1 MRQHRANFPRGFTL
15 IELIFVLVIIATIAA
30 MVVPKM
36 DRFARGQGVVDSAD
50 QVIALARWARTHAI
64 TRGVSFRLN
73 FDPNQGT
80 YWLTMQNGASFE
92 NMLPNSSGQTG
103 TLGLSSAGSQS
114 TTTFGDVGEEP
125 GRVFTASPGVS
136 FSSTIVP
143 QPDGLYVEFHSSG
156 RCDPGT
162 ILFNDTD
169 GAAIEIG
176 CLAGTEQYH
185 VLTDDEKTLEQ
196 SMTPAPPGQSW

>member
-1 MRQHRANFPRGFTL
+1 MRQRRSIFARGFTL
-15 IELIFVLVIIATIAA
+15 IELVFVLVIIAVIAA

-36 DRFARGQGVVDSAD
+36 DRFARGQGVSDSAD

-73 FDPNQGT
+73 FDPGKGT

-92 NMLPNSSGQTG
+92 NMQPNSSSQTG
-103 TLGLSSAGSQS
+103 TLGLSAGGAQS
-114 TTTFGDVGEEP
+114 TTTFADVGEEP
-125 GRVFTASPGVS
+125 GRVFMAPGGVS
-136 FSSTIVP
+136 FDSTIVQ
-143 QPDGLYVEFHSSG
+143 QPDGLYVEFYPSG

-162 ILFNDTD
+162 IVFHDSG
-169 GAAIEIG
+169 GAQIEIG

-185 VLTDDEKTLEQ
+185 VLTEDEKQLEQ
-196 SMTPAPPGQSW
+196 SMTPAPPGQSF

>member
-1 MRQHRANFPRGFTL
+1 
-15 IELIFVLVIIATIAA
+15 

-36 DRFARGQGVVDSAD
+36 DRFARGQGVIDSAD

-92 NMLPNSSGQTG
+92 NMLPNSSSQTG
-103 TLGLSSAGSQS
+103 ALGLSSAGSQS
-114 TTTFGDVGEEP
+114 GTTFADVGEEP

-136 FSSTIVP
+136 FSTNILQ

-162 ILFNDTD
+162 LIFSDTD
-169 GAAIEIG
+169 GAVIEIG

-185 VLTDDEKTLEQ
+185 VRHRR
-196 SMTPAPPGQSW
+196 